1 MSEHRGKTTSEAEFR
16 RLWMDRT
23 LTQREIGEIL
33 GISTTAVQF
42 RAKAR
47 GLPPRKKKVPIK
59 ALSLAK
65 DPLFVEMMKANV
77 MRTHINR
84 YFGAK
89 ENVVNIAAKLA
100 GVDRGPRNRWNKI
113 TVGEF
118 FIRRAMAEEAEA
130 FDRQWGKKAQVAEMQ
145 RVRWA

>member
-1 MSEHRGKTTSEAEFR
+1 
-16 RLWMDRT
+16 MDRT
-23 LTQREIGEIL
+23 LTQKEIGERL

-47 GLPPRKKKVPIK
+47 GLPPRGKKVPIK
-59 ALSLAK
+59 ALELANN
-65 DPLFVEMMKANV
+65 PLFVEMMKTNV
-77 MRTHINR
+77 MRTHINK

-118 FIRRAMAEEAEA
+118 FMRRAAAKEAEA
-130 FDRQWGKKAQVAEMQ
+130 YDRKWGKAAQVAEMH